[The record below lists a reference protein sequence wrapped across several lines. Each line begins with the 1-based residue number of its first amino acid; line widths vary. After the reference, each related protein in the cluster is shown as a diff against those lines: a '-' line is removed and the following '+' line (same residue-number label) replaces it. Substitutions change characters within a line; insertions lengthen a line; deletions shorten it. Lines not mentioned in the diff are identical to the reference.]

1 MDDDIADTTKANPA
15 DTAPADNMSDTDAS
29 TSAALRR
36 VRTAAIDGQAHN
48 PVFRKTQLA
57 KLHAA
62 LVKDGERLQQAMLAD
77 GESAGVRAAE
87 VAVEYSLALQ
97 CVADQFAGVDPV
109 QALKD
114 EYAVARGQDA
124 PQSRV
129 PVGVVVVET
138 AESSSHT
145 YMFNVLSAVVPALAA
160 GNCVVVHTPQ
170 TLLQT
175 PRLVLQ
181 TLAAALDVDI
191 FWASTTATAAPTD
204 AALGHR
210 HVRVLQAS
218 ASTSTAATIRAPTA
232 LPPVVSHTSRVVA
245 IVERD
250 ADIAAAATALV
261 RARLSFGGRAPY
273 APDVVLVSEW
283 AKTDF
288 LAAAAQAAA
297 QFTAEGGTAAGETK
311 TETTK
316 ATRAKAAKATN
327 GSQRGDSFL
336 ARLQHDAAA
345 RIIAQGA
352 NGTVASIEDRASAA
366 LDAKI
371 GEPLLAVVAV
381 TSVDDAIDLANRLGD
396 RPLSAAFV
404 FTASAPAAKYMGQFV
419 NADLV
424 VVNQFPATLLGMMP
438 PDDPLLFVYSLR
450 TSAHHHHPVGP
461 VAPSGHSLSPP
472 WTGRY
477 TTAHFSLP
485 KPQFIAV
492 PKTRPLVDSI
502 LLGGTAR
509 QLQELQAKT
518 AAALVPFERPAKAAY
533 VGFFEQGIIVGGLLL
548 LSSVATG
555 TVLCHVLPPN
565 LKRRTRLQYVQHA
578 PPFRVAEVAPRVHG
592 PALHADVA
600 PLHDARLARIEDQLD
615 VALQDHAVVEA
626 DGPVHRRRRPGR
638 HVDVAQDGAARDGQ
652 ARCVLQKVAINSQVG
667 ARVVDARIGG
677 VLGAELDG
685 EAPRHIGL
693 READIGDVRQL
704 VKRRVL
710 GNVLVFEQHRLAGLV
725 VGGNEPL
732 GKAELALVSHD
743 EGGM

>member
-1 MDDDIADTTKANPA
+1 
-15 DTAPADNMSDTDAS
+15 MSDTDAS

-181 TLAAALDVDI
+181 TLAAALDADI

-261 RARLSFGGRAPY
+261 RARFSFGGRAPY

-316 ATRAKAAKATN
+316 ATRAEAAKATN

-424 VVNQFPATLLGMMP
+424 VVNQFPATLL
-438 PDDPLLFVYSLR
+438 
-450 TSAHHHHPVGP
+450 VGP

-555 TVLCHVLPPN
+555 TGLL
-565 LKRRTRLQYVQHA
+565 LYFGYR
-578 PPFRVAEVAPRVHG
+578 
-592 PALHADVA
+592 
-600 PLHDARLARIEDQLD
+600 
-615 VALQDHAVVEA
+615 
-626 DGPVHRRRRPGR
+626 
-638 HVDVAQDGAARDGQ
+638 
-652 ARCVLQKVAINSQVG
+652 QV
-667 ARVVDARIGG
+667 RWFV
-677 VLGAELDG
+677 
-685 EAPRHIGL
+685 
-693 READIGDVRQL
+693 
-704 VKRRVL
+704 
-710 GNVLVFEQHRLAGLV
+710 
-725 VGGNEPL
+725 
-732 GKAELALVSHD
+732 
-743 EGGM
+743 